1 MTEVDFQEHI
11 ALYALGSL
19 EPKEAAQV
27 ELYLKNNPS
36 AQATYLWYLES
47 VTLLAQAVPSQI
59 PNLSVKIALKRRI
72 KSFNQHQ
79 TTFLPTWWMG
89 IFGRRLEFAPLFSVG
104 LLLVALGLFFYNVQQ
119 QQTIASINLEIRQFE
134 RFIASDQTLSFKLQA
149 ANSTTV
155 VGKVLVSQ
163 QKEVL
168 MSHEMGILPSQKTWQ
183 AWYFKAGVAQ
193 PISLGTTSNSYLL
206 IQLPEGATTLALSE
220 EPLGGSIQP
229 TIVRAVAQISL

>member
-27 ELYLKNNPS
+27 ELYLKNNPA

-59 PNLSVKIALKRRI
+59 PNPSVKIALKRRI

-79 TTFLPTWWMG
+79 TGFLPTRWMG
-89 IFGRRLEFAPLFSVG
+89 IFGRRLDLAPLFSVG

-119 QQTIASINLEIRQFE
+119 QQTIASINLEMRQFE

-168 MSHEMGILPSQKTWQ
+168 VSHAMGILPSQKTWQ
-183 AWYFKAGVAQ
+183 AWYFKA
-193 PISLGTTSNSYLL
+193 
-206 IQLPEGATTLALSE
+206 
-220 EPLGGSIQP
+220 
-229 TIVRAVAQISL
+229 